1 MLRQPR
7 TPRKRA
13 DPLRSI
19 APLALSLASALLPGS
34 LPAASG
40 EAGPLPPRLE
50 QDIAAGKLGKIVSV
64 VVEQHGQ
71 VRYARSYGRAT
82 PQTLHDVRSAGKS
95 LTALAVG
102 IAIAEGKLG
111 GVDAKVWP
119 LLGARPDD
127 ARGAITVRDLL
138 TMSSALDCD
147 DGSGRSPGQE
157 EKMYGTRDWKAF
169 ALGLPPAAGYARD
182 AKGFGR
188 WSYCTAGVFLLG
200 RVVEA
205 ATGEVFDRYVQSRI
219 LDPLGIAAVEWRRS
233 PSGEVQSGG
242 QVRMRAGDLAKV
254 GRMVLDRGRWQ
265 GRQVV
270 PEAWIAEMLTPHRQ
284 VGEHVHYGY
293 LWWFTPVRSPRGLE
307 PSWRMQGNGG
317 NVVAIFRDYDAV
329 VVVQTANYNQRDA
342 DERTFSIL
350 SSALGALP
358 QP

>member
-1 MLRQPR
+1 MLRVALAVLIAFCVAPATVR
-7 TPRKRA
+7 TMQ
-13 DPLRSI
+13 
-19 APLALSLASALLPGS
+19 
-34 LPAASG
+34 PAASPG
-40 EAGPLPPRLE
+40 AGLDLSRLE
-50 QDIAAGKLGKIVSV
+50 ADVASGKLGKIVSV
-64 VVEQHGQ
+64 VVEQHGH
-71 VRYARSYGRAT
+71 VRYARSFGRAT
-82 PQTLHDVRSAGKS
+82 PDTLHDIRSAGKS
-95 LTALAVG
+95 ITALAVG
-102 IAIAEGKLG
+102 LAIAEGKLN

-127 ARGAITVRDLL
+127 ARSAITVRDLL

-147 DGSGRSPGQE
+147 DGNDRSPGQE
-157 EKMYGTRDWKAF
+157 EKMYRTKDWKAF
-169 ALGLPPAAGYARD
+169 ALAIPPAGGYERND
-182 AKGFGR
+182 RGYGR

-200 RVVEA
+200 RVVEI
-205 ATGEVFDRYVQSRI
+205 ATGETFDRYVQSR
-219 LDPLGIAAVEWRRS
+219 LFDPLGIDAVEWRRS

-242 QVRMRAGDLAKV
+242 QIRLRAGDLAQL

-293 LWWFTPVRSPRGLE
+293 LWWFTPVRSPRGHE

-350 SSALGALP
+350 SSALAALP
-358 QP
+358 RPGPT